1 MYAISK
7 QSLGSKFDVGSNKT
21 DMPLYLDHNGTTA
34 PDPVVIEA
42 MLPWLGELHANP
54 HADHLPGRR
63 AADAVENARAS
74 VANLIG
80 AERQDIYFTSGATES
95 NNLILQGLLNH
106 GTGTRRLLMS
116 AIEHKS
122 ILAIGTA
129 VSSLGVQVT
138 SLKVDSQG
146 RLSQQNVAESLERDG
161 YARTVVAIMHANNEI
176 GTIQPIK
183 DISTMTQRSGAFLH
197 VDAAQ
202 TCGKLP
208 IDVDELGIDCLS
220 MSSHKL
226 YGPAG
231 IGAVY
236 IGPGMRQHVRPLMF
250 GGGQQDAVRPGT
262 VPVFLVVG
270 FAKACEIARHSLN
283 RDANH
288 LAACATA
295 FLARLTEL
303 HLNFILLGSST
314 DRLPGLVSVWLPGVD
329 AESILSSLNHELYGS
344 TGSAC
349 TSGEIRSS
357 HVYRAIGLSEE
368 EGSQVIRLGFGRHSS
383 IDDAVRAAELISAA
397 ASHNKSFGLSVKP

>member
-1 MYAISK
+1 MA
-7 QSLGSKFDVGSNKT
+7 
-21 DMPLYLDHNGTTA
+21 LYLDHNGTTA
-34 PDPVVIEA
+34 PDSVVLEA

-54 HADHLPGRR
+54 HADHVPGRR
-63 AADAVENARAS
+63 AAAAVECARAS

-80 AERQDIYFTSGATES
+80 ADAQDIYFTSGATES

-106 GTGTRRLLMS
+106 GSGIRRLLIS

-129 VSSLGVQVT
+129 ASAIGVEVMSLQ
-138 SLKVDSQG
+138 VDSRG
-146 RLSQQNVAESLERDG
+146 RLNPKCVAESLGADG

-183 DISTMTQRSGAFLH
+183 EISTMMQRSGAVLH

-208 IDVDELGIDCLS
+208 IDVDELGIDYLS

-236 IGPGMRQHVRPLMF
+236 IGPGMRQQIRPLMF
-250 GGGQQDAVRPGT
+250 GGGQQDSVRPGT
-262 VPVFLVVG
+262 VPVFLAVG
-270 FAKACEIARHSLN
+270 FGTACELARKRLSLDARHLT
-283 RDANH
+283 D
-288 LAACATA
+288 CATA
-295 FLARLTEL
+295 FLTRLTEL
-303 HLNFILLGSST
+303 RADYQLLGDLT
-314 DRLPGLVSVWLPGVD
+314 DRLPGLISLWLPGVD
-329 AESILSSLNHELYGS
+329 AEGVLRSLSHELYGS

-368 EGSQVIRLGFGRHSS
+368 QGSQVIRLGFGRHSS

-397 ASHNKSFGLSVKP
+397 AFKN